1 MAINRIESVQDT
13 RDQILSVAARLFAER
28 GFANVSIRDICDT
41 AGVTPPTI
49 YHYFGNKDRLFQEV
63 IRKTLSLKDFRIALL
78 AAVSEQGDPESQ
90 LAIFIAFYLANFPRG
105 FFNPGMFLQDS
116 TQLSIVSTERVMEEF
131 LAINDLA
138 RKILQEGIT
147 SGAFKDLDL
156 DLASL
161 YLMNLLMSFV
171 LGEVHY
177 FQKVNFTEA
186 APMIVELFLGGLRQ
200 QANSKGHTR
209 KTIHVPA

>member
-1 MAINRIESVQDT
+1 METTHGT
-13 RDQILSVAARLFAER
+13 RDQILLVAARLFSER

-49 YHYFGNKDRLFQEV
+49 YHYFGNKDQLFQAV

-78 AAVSEQGDPESQ
+78 EAISKETNPEGQ
-90 LAIFIAFYLANFPRG
+90 LAIFIKYYLLHFPRG

-116 TQLSIVSTERVMEEF
+116 TNLSSVSTERVMEEF
-131 LAINDLA
+131 VAINDLA
-138 RKILQEGIT
+138 RKTIQAGIA
-147 SGAFKDLDL
+147 SGAFKALDL
-156 DLASL
+156 ELATL

-177 FQKVNFTEA
+177 FQNVDFKKSSTT
-186 APMIVELFLGGLRQ
+186 IIDLFMNGVRQ
-200 QANSKGHTR
+200 KS
-209 KTIHVPA
+209 